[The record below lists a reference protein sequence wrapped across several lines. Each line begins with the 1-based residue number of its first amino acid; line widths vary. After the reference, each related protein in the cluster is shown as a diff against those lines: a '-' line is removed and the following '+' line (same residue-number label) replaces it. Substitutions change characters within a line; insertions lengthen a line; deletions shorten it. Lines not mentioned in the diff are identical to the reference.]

1 MEQPARGLDLDPWY
15 VTGLVEAGGCFTFSR
30 GSRAGEHV
38 ERPNVPGERPNMH
51 GKRSNMVLYFAVRL
65 LPDEEELRGSLQRF
79 FGGIGTAYRV
89 RPRATSHVAGFTQ
102 AASYYRVC
110 RRGELRRIV
119 EHFDSYPLRGAK
131 AAAFQIWRLMVLLKL
146 EFPRTSGEEL
156 EVLAKKL
163 SAASPRRRSGSS
175 KNEGLSSPG

>member
-1 MEQPARGLDLDPWY
+1 MEEPRVEASLDPWY

-30 GSRAGEHV
+30 SSGS
-38 ERPNVPGERPNMH
+38 
-51 GKRSNMVLYFAVRL
+51 SMVLYFAVRL
-65 LPDEEELRGSLQRF
+65 LPAEEDLLESLQRF

-89 RPRATSHVAGFTQ
+89 RPRAASHAAGFAQ

-110 RRGELRRIV
+110 RRGELARVV
-119 EHFDSYPLRGAK
+119 EHFDSYPLKGAR

-146 EFPRTSGEEL
+146 EFPRTSGGEL

-163 SAASPRRRSGSS
+163 SAATRRRRSGSS
-175 KNEGLSSPG
+175 EGADLSLPV

>member
-1 MEQPARGLDLDPWY
+1 MEEPTAGPDLDPWY
-15 VTGLVEAGGCFTFSR
+15 VTGLVEAGGSFTFSR
-30 GSRAGEHV
+30 GSRAGV
-38 ERPNVPGERPNMH
+38 R

-65 LPDEEELRGSLQRF
+65 LPAEESLLESLQRY

-89 RPRATSHVAGFTQ
+89 RPRPEFHPAGFAQ

-110 RRGELRRIV
+110 RRAELARIV
-119 EHFDSYPLRGAK
+119 EHFDAYPLKGAR
-131 AAAFQIWRLMVLLKL
+131 AAAFGIWRLMVLLKL
-146 EFPRTSGEEL
+146 EFPRTSGNEL

-175 KNEGLSSPG
+175 VNAGFSQPV

>member
-1 MEQPARGLDLDPWY
+1 MEPAADPNLDPWY

-30 GSRAGEHV
+30 AS
-38 ERPNVPGERPNMH
+38 
-51 GKRSNMVLYFAVRL
+51 RSNMVLYFAVRL
-65 LPDEEELRGSLQRF
+65 LPAKEDLLGSLQRF

-89 RPRATSHVAGFTQ
+89 RPRAATHVAGFTQ

-119 EHFDSYPLRGAK
+119 EHFDAYPLKGAK
-131 AAAFQIWRLMVLLKL
+131 AAAFEIWRLMVLLKV
-146 EFPRTSGEEL
+146 EFPRTSGDEL

-175 KNEGLSSPG
+175 ENESFNSPP

>member
-1 MEQPARGLDLDPWY
+1 MEPPAPGLGLDPWY
-15 VTGLVEAGGCFTFSR
+15 VTGLVEAGGSFTFSR
-30 GSRAGEHV
+30 GSRSG
-38 ERPNVPGERPNMH
+38 
-51 GKRSNMVLYFAVRL
+51 MVLYFAVRL
-65 LPDEEELRGSLQRF
+65 LPAEEELRGSLQRF

-89 RPRATSHVAGFTQ
+89 RPRAASHVAGFTQ

-119 EHFDSYPLRGAK
+119 EHFDSYPLKGAK

-175 KNEGLSSPG
+175 ENEGLSSPG